1 MQMATL
7 RYRSRRDRQDALRQ
21 RLRELAAVRVRFGYR
36 RLTVLLK
43 REGWPV
49 NAKRIYR
56 LYLDEGL
63 TVRTKLRKRLASR
76 PRVPLP
82 APTRPNERWSMD
94 FVSARLEDGRWFRTL
109 TVLDVYTR
117 ESLALVADRSL
128 TGVKVAAALTPI
140 VRHRGAP
147 TAITVDNGGEFVSR
161 AMDAWAYAHDVRLE
175 FIRPGKPVENAFIES
190 FNGRLRDE
198 CLNAHVFS
206 STIDA
211 QRVLDAWR
219 EDYNHV
225 RPHSAWQHRTP
236 AMVGAMWVDSREPR
250 ESTAARKDRTETEI
264 AGRFVTISPY

>member
-1 MQMATL
+1 L
-7 RYRSRRDRQDALRQ
+7 RYQPTRDRQDALRQ

-43 REGWPV
+43 REGWRV

-56 LYLDEGL
+56 LYGDEGL
-63 TVRTKLRKRLASR
+63 TVRTKPRKRLASR

-82 APTRPNERWSMD
+82 APTRPNERWCMD
-94 FVSARLEDGRWFRTL
+94 FVSARLADGRWFRTL
-109 TVLDVYTR
+109 TVLDVFTR

-128 TGVKVAAALTPI
+128 TGLKVAGTLTPI
-140 VRHRGAP
+140 VSHRGAP

-198 CLNAHVFS
+198 CLNAHIFV
-206 STIDA
+206 STADA
-211 QRVLDAWR
+211 QRILDAWR
-219 EDYNHV
+219 QDYNHV
-225 RPHSAWQHRTP
+225 RPHSALHDRTP
-236 AMVGAMWVDSREPR
+236 GEMATLWVDSREPR
-250 ESTAARKDRTETEI
+250 ESTAARKDRTEPEI
-264 AGRFVTISPY
+264 TDRFVTISP